1 MTQWSEITVSK
12 KVMLV
17 DDDRTITSLIKTLLE
32 LDGYTATIVAQ
43 GRQVLAQVQAQ
54 QPDVL
59 IMDVHLA
66 DGDGLDLLKELRAQ
80 PATQSLPIIM
90 ASGMDLEDQ
99 CQDAGA
105 TGFILKPY
113 PPDQLT
119 TLIQKVLS

>member
-1 MTQWSEITVSK
+1 VPKTI
-12 KVMLV
+12 MLV

-32 LDGYTATIVAQ
+32 LDGYAVTIEAQ
-43 GRQVLAQVQAQ
+43 GSQVLARVQAER
-54 QPDVL
+54 PDAL

-66 DGDGLDLLKELRAQ
+66 DGDGLTILRALRGT
-80 PATQSLPIIM
+80 PATRDLPVIM

-99 CQDAGA
+99 CHDAGA

-119 TLIQKVLS
+119 SMIQKVLS